1 MTNRKKLT
9 FGLAAGLVAL
19 VGTCLIAQEKQ
30 SESADKAKQPAV
42 VEKAK
47 QPAAA
52 EKAKEPAA
60 EKAKEPATRTQVETS
75 VTTNGMMVTERRRE
89 TTTTTDADGNVVAT
103 STSESL
109 QTYPVGETAMAGVV
123 ASPDA
128 KEEPVS
134 TDSFLGLKFGDV
146 YKAGKKE
153 FVRDADEP
161 SLVRAKFKPAK
172 PLAGFD
178 DYFVYVTPKTHKVAM
193 VCACAKKA
201 IEPSDGNWRRHY
213 LIEALEKRYRTWA
226 RRLSWTHPY
235 YRLDVAPGRRV
246 TACLAGATEDYEAV
260 ISAWDADVTRLADEE
275 RRTLD
280 EEARRAA
287 EKNRNKRMQDALNAF

>member
-1 MTNRKKLT
+1 MSKRKMLT

-19 VGTCLIAQEKQ
+19 VGTCLIAKEKQ
-30 SESADKAKQPAV
+30 SDAADKAKETAAV
-42 VEKAK
+42 
-47 QPAAA
+47 
-52 EKAKEPAA
+52 

-75 VTTNGMMVTERRRE
+75 VTTNNNMVTERRRE
-89 TTTTTDADGNVVAT
+89 TTTTTDADGNVIAT

-109 QTYPVGETAMAGVV
+109 QSYPVGDCSTAGVV
-123 ASPDA
+123 AAPNA
-128 KEEPVS
+128 KAESVN
-134 TDSFLGLKFGDV
+134 TDTFLGLKFGDV
-146 YKAGKKE
+146 YKAGKKD
-153 FVRDADEP
+153 FVRDQDEP

-178 DYFVYVTPKTHKVAM
+178 DYFVYLTPKTHKVAM

-201 IEPSDGNWRRHY
+201 IEPTDGNWRRHY
-213 LIEALEKRYRTWA
+213 LVEALEKRYRTWA

-235 YRLDVAPGRRV
+235 YRFDVAPGRRV

-275 RRTLD
+275 RRALD
-280 EEARRAA
+280 EEARKAA
-287 EKNRNKRMQDALNAF
+287 EKNRDKRMQDALNAF

>member
-1 MTNRKKLT
+1 MTRNKMLT
-9 FGLAAGLVAL
+9 FGLAAGLAAL
-19 VGTCLIAQEKQ
+19 AGTCLIAKEKQ
-30 SESADKAKQPAV
+30 CSADKS
-42 VEKAK
+42 
-47 QPAAA
+47 
-52 EKAKEPAA
+52 KEPAAA

-75 VTTNGMMVTERRRE
+75 VTTNGTMVTERRRE
-89 TTTTTDADGNVVAT
+89 TTTTTDTDGNVVAT
-103 STSESL
+103 CTSESL
-109 QTYPVGETAMAGVV
+109 QTYPVGETATAGVV
-123 ASPDA
+123 ASPTA
-128 KEEPVS
+128 NAEPVN
-134 TDSFLGLKFGDV
+134 TDTFLGLKFGDV
-146 YKAGKKE
+146 FKVGKKE
-153 FVRDADEP
+153 IVHDEDEP

-201 IEPSDGNWRRHY
+201 IEPADGNWRRHY
-213 LIEALEKRYRTWA
+213 LVEALEKRYRTWA

-275 RRTLD
+275 RAEIA
-280 EEARRAA
+280 EEARKAA
-287 EKNRNKRMQDALNAF
+287 EKNRTKRMQDALDAF

>member
-1 MTNRKKLT
+1 MSKRKMLT
-9 FGLAAGLVAL
+9 FGIAAGLVAL
-19 VGTCLIAQEKQ
+19 AGTCLVAKEKQ
-30 SESADKAKQPAV
+30 SDAADKAKPAV
-42 VEKAK
+42 
-47 QPAAA
+47 
-52 EKAKEPAA
+52 A
-60 EKAKEPATRTQVETS
+60 EKAKEPATRTQVESS
-75 VTTNGMMVTERRRE
+75 VTTNVNMVTERRRE

-103 STSESL
+103 CTSESL
-109 QTYPVGETAMAGVV
+109 QSYPVGETATAGVV
-123 ASPDA
+123 AAPSA
-128 KEEPVS
+128 KAEPVN
-134 TDSFLGLKFGDV
+134 TDTFLGLKFGDV
-146 YKAGKKE
+146 FKVGKKDI
-153 FVRDADEP
+153 VRDVDEP
-161 SLVRAKFKPAK
+161 SFVRAKFKPAK

-178 DYFVYVTPKTHKVAM
+178 DYFVYLTPKTHKVAM

-201 IEPSDGNWRRHY
+201 IEPTDGNWRRHY
-213 LIEALEKRYRTWA
+213 LVEALEKRYRTWA

>member
-30 SESADKAKQPAV
+30 SESADKAKQPTV
-42 VEKAK
+42 
-47 QPAAA
+47 
-52 EKAKEPAA
+52 A

-75 VTTNGMMVTERRRE
+75 VTTNGNMVTERRRE

-103 STSESL
+103 CTSESL
-109 QTYPVGETAMAGVV
+109 QSYPVGDTATAGVV
-123 ASPDA
+123 AAPGVKA
-128 KEEPVS
+128 EPVD
-134 TDSFLGLKFGDV
+134 TDVFLGLKFGDV
-146 YKAGKKE
+146 FKVAKKDI
-153 FVRDADEP
+153 VQDRDEP

-178 DYFVYVTPKTHKVAM
+178 DYFVYLTPKTHKVAM

-201 IEPSDGNWRRHY
+201 IEPTDGNWRRHY
-213 LIEALEKRYRTWA
+213 LVEALEKRYRTWA

-235 YRLDVAPGRRV
+235 YRFDMAPNRRV

-275 RRTLD
+275 RRALD
-280 EEARRAA
+280 EEARKAA
-287 EKNRNKRMQDALNAF
+287 EKNRDKRMQDALDAF

>member
-1 MTNRKKLT
+1 MSKRKMLT
-9 FGLAAGLVAL
+9 FGIAAGLVAI
-19 VGTCLIAQEKQ
+19 VGTCLVAEEKQ
-30 SESADKAKQPAV
+30 AAAADKAK
-42 VEKAK
+42 
-47 QPAAA
+47 PAAGSD
-52 EKAKEPAA
+52 
-60 EKAKEPATRTQVETS
+60 KAKEPATRTQVETS
-75 VTTNGMMVTERRRE
+75 VTTNGNMVTERRRE

-103 STSESL
+103 CTSESL
-109 QTYPVGETAMAGVV
+109 QSYPVGDTATAGVV
-123 ASPDA
+123 AAPGVKA
-128 KEEPVS
+128 EPVD
-134 TDSFLGLKFGDV
+134 TDVFLGLKFGDV
-146 YKAGKKE
+146 FKVAKKDI
-153 FVRDADEP
+153 VQDRDEP

-178 DYFVYVTPKTHKVAM
+178 DYFVYLTPKTHKVAM

-201 IEPSDGNWRRHY
+201 IEPTDGNWRRHY
-213 LIEALEKRYRTWA
+213 LVEALEKRYRTWA